1 MELARIE
8 RYVGDLMTV
17 SGVEKEG
24 KEQNVG
30 LALYHLLMSA
40 SLHDLM
46 SDDEK
51 DLFKALTKKL
61 QFFFCTRLSLKERK
75 RNKEKKIIPPNP
87 LLKEKEKTEKE
98 EKPLSLKV
106 GAKEAFYRECQARL
120 GQYDEQ
126 QLDDFYNWWSEENEK
141 GQMRFQTERYWN
153 IDNRL
158 KRWVKNKY
166 SAENTAAAIRLK
178 RAKKQQAVEADA
190 HERQQTVAKERTDDN
205 ARLEQEIEER
215 KRNAVSYEEWLASK
229 RKQT

>member
-166 SAENTAAAIRLK
+166 SAENTAAAMRLK
-178 RAKKQQAVEADA
+178 RVKKQQAVEADA

>member
-87 LLKEKEKTEKE
+87 LLKEIEKTEKE

-126 QLDDFYNWWSEENEK
+126 QLADFYNWWSEENEK

-166 SAENTAAAIRLK
+166 SAENTAAAMRLK

-229 RKQT
+229 RKQA

>member
-1 MELARIE
+1 MELTRIE
-8 RYVGDLMTV
+8 RYVSDLMTV

-126 QLDDFYNWWSEENEK
+126 QLADFYNWWSEENEK

>member
-126 QLDDFYNWWSEENEK
+126 QLADFYNWWSEENEK

>member
-126 QLDDFYNWWSEENEK
+126 QLADFYNWWSEENDK

>member
-166 SAENTAAAIRLK
+166 SAENTAAAMRLK